1 MNKSAINRKNL
12 IRIINQS
19 TDSTL
24 EQYGL
29 RVMSRGLIKVLLN
42 TINSNYV
49 LSRNYPYI
57 IVQIAMDL
65 HVTCQAYL
73 AYPFNEHRA

>member
-73 AYPFNEHRA
+73 AYPFNEHTA